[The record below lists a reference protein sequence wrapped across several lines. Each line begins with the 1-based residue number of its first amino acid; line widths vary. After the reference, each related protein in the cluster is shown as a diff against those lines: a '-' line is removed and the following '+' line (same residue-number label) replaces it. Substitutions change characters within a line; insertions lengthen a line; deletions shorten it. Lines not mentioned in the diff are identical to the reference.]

1 MTHEEKYIALNV
13 EYLKLHAILGEVT
26 NELQNI
32 LKSLEFTI
40 EQEESLLAP
49 LYAAARKI
57 EEVDRNVRKIQQ
69 SKNTVIQP
77 KVFNRN

>member
-57 EEVDRNVRKIQQ
+57 DEVDDNVRKIQQ